1 MKNSKA
7 HVLRLAVLLLACSGW
22 RAAAGAQPSGPSG
35 CPVDIT
41 RASTVP
47 EGCPCNPAKDATFGT
62 CSAGFV
68 CSQPW
73 TAQVT
78 AAQSSRRLLLS
89 PSGDVAATTADGPD
103 ASAGSGLVG
112 VEPQPGLGGSGGRR
126 FICVECGL
134 GMLCKPGSVLPPILD
149 PSIQM

>member
-1 MKNSKA
+1 MNARKPS
-7 HVLRLAVLLLACSGW
+7 LLAVLLFACSMW
-22 RAAAGAQPSGPSG
+22 CPTAGAAPAPGIT

-47 EGCPCNPAKDATFGT
+47 EGCPCNPVKDSSFGT
-62 CSAGFV
+62 CGAGFV

-78 AAQSSRRLLLS
+78 AAHSSRRLLLN
-89 PSGDVAATTADGPD
+89 PAGDEAAMAGGPL
-103 ASAGSGLVG
+103 AL
-112 VEPQPGLGGSGGRR
+112 VEPQPGLGGSGGQR
-126 FICVECGL
+126 FVCVECGL

-149 PSIQM
+149 PSIQV